1 MNRTQAA
8 ADAATAFMNEQA
20 ASAGTAELS
29 QGDFLPKE
37 IQAIRWR
44 PKEQHPD
51 GIYDTFDMYT
61 GDGKCTPFINPEWLE
76 FKLGYEFTRNAVRIS
91 KQTEQLYNTKKIRP
105 YK

>member
-1 MNRTQAA
+1 MNDRAKEQKDSRKSIQAFNAAFKKGFGDKSRFANTPKKESAKDLVNRTQAA

-44 PKEQHPD
+44 PKE
-51 GIYDTFDMYT
+51 
-61 GDGKCTPFINPEWLE
+61 
-76 FKLGYEFTRNAVRIS
+76 
-91 KQTEQLYNTKKIRP
+91 
-105 YK
+105 